1 MRKKEEGERKGGRQT
16 EWRQLGCI
24 LAALN
29 SELTGMGFLS
39 LSQGRLSLRD
49 PLELISNHTRR
60 ESKMDELA
68 LSCIVIIPGLT
79 QFPDSYCWK
88 IEDLVSSG
96 FS

>member
-1 MRKKEEGERKGGRQT
+1 
-16 EWRQLGCI
+16 
-24 LAALN
+24 
-29 SELTGMGFLS
+29 MGFLS
-39 LSQGRLSLRD
+39 LSQGRLSLGD
-49 PLELISNHTRR
+49 PLELTSNHTRK

-88 IEDLVSSG
+88 IKDLVSSG